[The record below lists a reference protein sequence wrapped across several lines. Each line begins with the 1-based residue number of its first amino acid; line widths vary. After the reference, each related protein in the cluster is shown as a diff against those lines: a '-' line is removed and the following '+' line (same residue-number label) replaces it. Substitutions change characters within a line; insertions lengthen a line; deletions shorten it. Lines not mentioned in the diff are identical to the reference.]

1 MEDYLDDNVIIPDD
15 IKNMTKEEL
24 ELEIAKLEAEAAKKS
39 THSINIKKKPH
50 KFIMKILLLK
60 EM

>member
-24 ELEIAKLEAEAAKKS
+24 ELEIAKLEAEAAAEKQRILKKQS
-39 THSINIKKKPH
+39 
-50 KFIMKILLLK
+50 
-60 EM
+60 

>member
-24 ELEIAKLEAEAAKKS
+24 ELEIAKFESEAAKKNI
-39 THSINIKKKPH
+39 HSISREKMDCQP
-50 KFIMKILLLK
+50 
-60 EM
+60 

>member
-24 ELEIAKLEAEAAKKS
+24 ELAKLEAEAAAEKQR
-39 THSINIKKKPH
+39 
-50 KFIMKILLLK
+50 ILK
-60 EM
+60 NNHNFNRP

>member
-24 ELEIAKLEAEAAKKS
+24 ELEIAKLEAEAAAEKQR
-39 THSINIKKKPH
+39 
-50 KFIMKILLLK
+50 ILK
-60 EM
+60 NNHNFNRP

>member
-24 ELEIAKLEAEAAKKS
+24 ELEIAKLEAEAAKKKH
-39 THSINIKKKPH
+39 TLNKHKK
-50 KFIMKILLLK
+50 
-60 EM
+60 ETA